1 MDIQNSANEL
11 KLQSEYLL
19 SLKKEDVTFI
29 IKSFIYELE
38 NQNNFKEEDL
48 DKFNKVVL
56 SNEPFNNLFFKY
68 NKERLITKGVI
79 FLEEKNDL
87 TFLVSILYYFKLRL
101 PMIITLSSE
110 NQLKFYDIFIKLLM
124 ENKISTN
131 FITKPNE

>member
-101 PMIITLSSE
+101 PMIITLSSG

-131 FITKPNE
+131 FITKTNE

>member
-131 FITKPNE
+131 FITKTNE